1 MEAETLNFLECVAT
15 GKPPLVTPEH
25 ARMVMQLYKAAD
37 LSVETNQPVAL
48 VVKDSPASP
57 PPRPDASRRIPQGDT
72 WLKCTEQRS
81 FPTRCCSRARSTRAS
96 RPRARGGG
104 CWCCSA

>member
-48 VVKDSPASP
+48 VVKDSPAL
-57 PPRPDASRRIPQGDT
+57 AAAT
-72 WLKCTEQRS
+72 
-81 FPTRCCSRARSTRAS
+81 A
-96 RPRARGGG
+96 
-104 CWCCSA
+104 

>member
-37 LSVETNQPVAL
+37 LSVETNQPVAPGL
-48 VVKDSPASP
+48 SGA
-57 PPRPDASRRIPQGDT
+57 AT
-72 WLKCTEQRS
+72 
-81 FPTRCCSRARSTRAS
+81 A
-96 RPRARGGG
+96 
-104 CWCCSA
+104 